1 MVEMIKGTNFQ
12 LTKQLQEVN
21 CILMW
26 CLQVPVRNVEKSILE
41 KALSTPVVS
50 VASPSAIRWVFY
62 WDCFMLFSFG

>member
-1 MVEMIKGTNFQ
+1 MMVEMIKGTNFQ

-50 VASPSAIRWVFY
+50 VASPSAIR
-62 WDCFMLFSFG
+62 